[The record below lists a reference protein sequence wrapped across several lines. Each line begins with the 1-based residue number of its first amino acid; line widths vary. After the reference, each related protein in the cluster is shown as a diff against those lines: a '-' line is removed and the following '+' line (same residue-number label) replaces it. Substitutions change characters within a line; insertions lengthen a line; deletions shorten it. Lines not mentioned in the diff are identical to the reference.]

1 MKLSDLKIWNYQT
14 SLFTKECSFQI
25 IGLVNKYNLPSS
37 VEFNLS
43 SLIVPSSECL
53 KETNWVRTIF
63 RTMFYFLPAS
73 ALRTVQGRKIFQ
85 CPRTILRTIP
95 IVTFAYHFLWSQQC
109 HNNRE
114 GLYLFQKEILFAVLG
129 FQPQDRVV
137 RQRAWARACTGAIF
151 SLGALFISHS
161 LA

>member
-1 MKLSDLKIWNYQT
+1 MLKWPQWAPKSKCH
-14 SLFTKECSFQI
+14 SLTHLWQCEVTNVIGTFFQF
-25 IGLVNKYNLPSS
+25 LVNHRGPKWQFNTVKSS
-37 VEFNLS
+37 V
-43 SLIVPSSECL
+43 I
-53 KETNWVRTIF
+53 
-63 RTMFYFLPAS
+63 AS
-73 ALRTVQGRKIFQ
+73 ALRTVVTVQGRKIFQ

-151 SLGALFISHS
+151 SLGAVFISHS